1 MAENKF
7 ELQVSE
13 PIPNEANYQ
22 LSKEELSAW
31 FDEQY
36 QLLQA
41 GKKQGVTMEFAMLGH
56 AMDFIDFAENATQ
69 IELDF
74 EEESL
79 GAFEAILEA
88 IYQLFQ
94 RQKPSDEDFVDM
106 VKRTTGY
113 FGAVI
118 LKNIGGN
125 WIQSN
130 IGMGIQ
136 IKGTNAFVYNRI
148 ARRLSN
154 GREDEVL
161 SFYEALQGIE

>member
-22 LSKEELSAW
+22 LSKEELSVW

-36 QLLQA
+36 ELLQE

-56 AMDFIDFAENATQ
+56 AMDFIDFAERATQ

-106 VKRTTGY
+106 VKRATGY

-125 WIQSN
+125 WVQSN

-161 SFYEALQGIE
+161 SFYNALKGI

>member
-36 QLLQA
+36 ELLQA
-41 GKKQGVTMEFAMLGH
+41 GKKKGVTMEFAMLGH

-106 VKRTTGY
+106 VKRATGY

-118 LKNIGGN
+118 LRNIGGN

-161 SFYEALQGIE
+161 SFYEALKGI

>member
-1 MAENKF
+1 MAENNF
-7 ELQVSE
+7 ELRVSE

-56 AMDFIDFAENATQ
+56 AMDFIDFAERATQ

-74 EEESL
+74 EEEIL

-106 VKRTTGY
+106 VKRATGY

-118 LKNIGGN
+118 LRNIGGN
-125 WIQSN
+125 WVQSN

-161 SFYEALQGIE
+161 SFYEALKGI

>member
-154 GREDEVL
+154 GREDEVI
-161 SFYEALQGIE
+161 SFYEALKGI

>member
-13 PIPNEANYQ
+13 PIPNEADYQ
-22 LSKEELSAW
+22 LSKEELTAW

-36 QLLQA
+36 ELLQA

-56 AMDFIDFAENATQ
+56 AMDFVDFAKQATQ

-88 IYQLFQ
+88 IYELFG
-94 RQKPSDEDFVDM
+94 RRRPSNEEFVDM
-106 VKRTTGY
+106 VKRATGY
-113 FGAVI
+113 FGVMI

-125 WIQSN
+125 WVQSN

-136 IKGTNAFVYNRI
+136 IKGTNAFVYNKI

-154 GREDEVL
+154 GREDEVI
-161 SFYEALQGIE
+161 SFYEALKGI